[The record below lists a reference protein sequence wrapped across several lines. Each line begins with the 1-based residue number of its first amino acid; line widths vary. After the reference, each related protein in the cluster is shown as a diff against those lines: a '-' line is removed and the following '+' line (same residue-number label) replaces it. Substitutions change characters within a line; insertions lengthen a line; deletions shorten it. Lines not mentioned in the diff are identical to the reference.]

1 MEWYP
6 AMLLKC
12 CIVIGTFTFSPSN
25 NTMIIPCISVEI
37 YLQINIQACY
47 EIMCEFGCVYI
58 QIIYLDLLQIKAE
71 IAIVWCNYIYF

>member
-12 CIVIGTFTFSPSN
+12 RNVIGAFTFSTSN
-25 NTMIIPCISVEI
+25 NTMIISCISVEI

-47 EIMCEFGCVYI
+47 EIMCEFGYV
-58 QIIYLDLLQIKAE
+58 
-71 IAIVWCNYIYF
+71 